1 MPVIYRLLRRCTGD
15 DIISSVGGVEGNV
28 SVEGRGVGGGG
39 CMVCDSAGGQR
50 LQQEQTLTHRL

>member
-39 CMVCDSAGGQR
+39 VWCVTR
-50 LQQEQTLTHRL
+50 LGARDYSRNRH